1 MSGSDPR
8 DTSGAISGNPLQ
20 AILEVSAALVSSLEY
35 REVLS
40 TVAEKIGR
48 AMSVWS
54 VGISSYDAD
63 RDVCVFEGWWCLGGS
78 TQEDLDYIGTV
89 ADLRERPD
97 LRRIFETPGVR
108 VERVNDRA
116 LPALNREQMAK
127 WGIKTEVDVA
137 LRVGG
142 RAIGMIGLEEHRFVR
157 EFAPVELDLFA
168 KLCDLAAIGVY
179 NAMVHSREQ
188 ERTQYLRTLL
198 AVSHSLTGARRRS
211 TQPLPHD
218 RRGGG
223 EGDGR
228 PARGGLR
235 VRRRARRARDE
246 GVFHAD
252 DVEGYDTVGD
262 SESVQEALG
271 DPSLLTARDPFVE
284 HVSDP
289 AMTPDAREVLE
300 RWGEKTCLNLPMVYR
315 GEPLGYL
322 MLAWTER
329 EQQLTSDEL
338 RLCTGIA
345 DQAAAALE
353 NARRADAATP
363 GAMPGGPPGG

>member
-1 MSGSDPR
+1 MSESDR
-8 DTSGAISGNPLQ
+8 GDTSSAISGNPLQ

-35 REVLS
+35 RAVLS

-97 LRRIFETPGVR
+97 LRRIIETPGVR
-108 VERVNDRA
+108 VEHVNDLS

-127 WGIKTEVDVA
+127 WGVKTEVDVT

-142 RAIGMIGLEEHRFVR
+142 EVIGMIGLEEHRFVR
-157 EFAPVELDLFA
+157 DFTPVELELFA
-168 KLCDLAAIGVY
+168 KLCDLAAIGIY

-188 ERTQYLRTLL
+188 ERTRHLRSLL
-198 AVSHSLTGARRRS
+198 DVTHSLAAADAARRDLFP
-211 TQPLPHD
+211 TIAEAAAAAMGAP
-218 RRGGG
+218 
-223 EGDGR
+223 
-228 PARGGLR
+228 
-235 VRRRARRARDE
+235 RAVVYEYDPARDE
-246 GVFHAD
+246 LVTRGVFHDD

-262 SESVQEALG
+262 SESVEEALG
-271 DPSLLTARDPFVE
+271 DASLLAARDPFVE

-289 AMTPDAREVLE
+289 AMAPDAREVLE

-315 GEPLGYL
+315 DEPLGYL

-329 EQQLTSDEL
+329 EHHLTPDEL
-338 RLCTGIA
+338 RLGTGIA
-345 DQAAAALE
+345 DQVAAALA
-353 NARRADAATP
+353 NARRADAVGPDGST
-363 GAMPGGPPGG
+363 GGP

>member
-1 MSGSDPR
+1 MSESDR
-8 DTSGAISGNPLQ
+8 SDSSNAISGNPLQ
-20 AILEVSAALVSSLEY
+20 AILEVSAALVSSREY
-35 REVLS
+35 RAVLS

-97 LRRIFETPGVR
+97 LRRIIETPGVR
-108 VERVNDRA
+108 VERVDDLS

-127 WGIKTEVDVA
+127 WGIKTEVDVT

-157 EFAPVELDLFA
+157 DFTPVELDLFA
-168 KLCDLAAIGVY
+168 KLCDLAAIGIY

-188 ERTQYLRTLL
+188 ERTRHLRSLL
-198 AVSHSLTGARRRS
+198 AVSHSLAAADTARCDLFPAIAESAATAMGA
-211 TQPLPHD
+211 P
-218 RRGGG
+218 
-223 EGDGR
+223 
-228 PARGGLR
+228 
-235 VRRRARRARDE
+235 RAVVYEYDPARDE
-246 GVFHAD
+246 LVTRGVYHAD
-252 DVEGYDTVGD
+252 DVEGYDTVGSAETVED
-262 SESVQEALG
+262 ALG
-271 DPSLLTARDPFVE
+271 DRALLTARDPFVE

-289 AMTPDAREVLE
+289 AMAADTREVLE

-315 GEPLGYL
+315 NEPLGYL

-329 EQQLTSDEL
+329 EHQLTSDEL
-338 RLCTGIA
+338 HLCTGIA

-353 NARRADAATP
+353 NVRRAGAA
-363 GAMPGGPPGG
+363 GPGGSPGRR